1 MCAQLVENPAY
12 RCDANYQGGCEK
24 IEALEAELKASEAKG
39 NGGKIFLVI
48 LIIAAVLGGAFWFL
62 KKKKKEKNAANGELT
77 TGGFF
82 SQLC

>member
-62 KKKKKEKNAANGELT
+62 KKKKEKNAANGELT